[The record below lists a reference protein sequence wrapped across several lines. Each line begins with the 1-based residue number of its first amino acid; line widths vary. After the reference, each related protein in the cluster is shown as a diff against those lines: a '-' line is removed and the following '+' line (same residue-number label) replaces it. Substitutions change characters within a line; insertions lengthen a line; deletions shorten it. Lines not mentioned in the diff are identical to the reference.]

1 MVNIAVIGT
10 GRIGAH
16 HVQALSQD
24 VHGAQVVAV
33 VDPARDRAEA
43 LAHEFHVPHALEGV
57 DEALELDEVDAVVI
71 ATPVPTHLPLIEAAA
86 ARGKHTFTEKP
97 IAGDIGEAR
106 RAVAAAEAAGIVLQ
120 VGFNR
125 RFAESWARAH
135 DLVEAG
141 AIGAIHRFH
150 SVTRDP
156 GPFAGDPSRISP
168 ATVFTETL
176 IHDFDTIGW
185 FMGDARP
192 VTVYAA
198 ADALV
203 VPEARADGF
212 LDSAVVTIRYDN
224 GAIATAEASFSASY
238 GYDLRGEAFGS
249 AGMVQMG
256 EPTSSATRLFTTDGL
271 HATTDGIDTVRFHDS
286 YVAEFE
292 AFARAIEG
300 SDSDRARPVGS
311 DGVAAQVLA
320 EAAIRSHA
328 RQQVVEIEEVL
339 R

>member
-24 VHGAQVVAV
+24 VHGARVVAV

-57 DEALELDEVDAVVI
+57 DEALQLDEVDAVVI

-97 IAGDIGEAR
+97 IAGDIGGAR
-106 RAVAAAEAAGIVLQ
+106 RAVAAAEAAGIVFQ

-141 AIGAIHRFH
+141 AIGTIHRVH

-156 GPFAGDPSRISP
+156 GPFTGDPFRISP
-168 ATVFTETL
+168 GTVFMETL

-185 FMGDARP
+185 FMGDASP

-203 VPEARADGF
+203 APEAKASGF

-256 EPTSSATRLFTTDGL
+256 EPTNSATRLFTTDGMR
-271 HATTDGIDTVRFHDS
+271 ATTDGIDTVRFHDA

-292 AFARAIEG
+292 AFTRAIEG
-300 SDSDRARPVGS
+300 DDSDGARPVGA
-311 DGVAAQVLA
+311 DGLAAQVLA

-328 RQQVVEIEEVL
+328 QQRVVEIEEVL
-339 R
+339 S

>member
-24 VHGAQVVAV
+24 VRGAEVVAV
-33 VDPARDRAEA
+33 VDPAQDRART
-43 LAHEFHVPHALEGV
+43 LANDFQIPHALGDI
-57 DEALELDEVDAVVI
+57 DEALELEEVDAVVI
-71 ATPVPTHLPLIEAAA
+71 STPVSTHLPLIEAAA

-97 IAGDIGEAR
+97 VGASIAEAR
-106 RAVAAAEAAGIVLQ
+106 QAVAAADDAGIVFQ

-125 RFAESWARAH
+125 RFAESWVRAH
-135 DLVEAG
+135 DLVQRG
-141 AIGAIHRFH
+141 GIGTIQRFH

-156 GPFAGDPSRISP
+156 GPFTGDPARISP
-168 ATVFTETL
+168 GTIFTETL

-185 FMGDARP
+185 FLGDARP
-192 VTVYAA
+192 VSVYAA

-203 VPEARADGF
+203 APAAKKDGF
-212 LDSAVVTIRYDN
+212 LDSAVVTIRYDS

-249 AGMVQMG
+249 GGMVQMG
-256 EPTSSATRLFTTDGL
+256 ELPNSAARLFTADGM
-271 HATTDGIDTVRFHDS
+271 HATTDGIDTVRLHDA
-286 YVAEFE
+286 YVAEFA
-292 AFARAIEG
+292 AFVGAIEG
-300 SDSDRARPVGS
+300 DADIERRPIGA

-320 EAAIRSHA
+320 EASLRSHA
-328 RQQVVEIEEVL
+328 EQRAVDIDEVL

>member
-24 VHGAQVVAV
+24 VHGARVVAV
-33 VDPARDRAEA
+33 VDPARARAEA
-43 LAHEFHVPHALEGV
+43 LAHEFHVPHALEEV
-57 DEALELDEVDAVVI
+57 DEALQLDEVDAVVI

-97 IAGDIGEAR
+97 IAGDIDEAR
-106 RAVAAAEAAGIVLQ
+106 RAVAAAEAAGIVFQ

-135 DLVEAG
+135 DLVETG
-141 AIGAIHRFH
+141 AIGTIHRFH

-156 GPFAGDPSRISP
+156 GPFTGDPSRISP
-168 ATVFTETL
+168 GTVFKETL

-203 VPEARADGF
+203 APEAKEGGF

-256 EPTSSATRLFTTDGL
+256 EPTNSATKLFTTDGM
-271 HATTDGIDTVRFHDS
+271 HATTDGIDTVRFHDA

-292 AFARAIEG
+292 AFTRAVEG
-300 SDSDRARPVGS
+300 DDTSGRRPVGA

-328 RQQVVEIEEVL
+328 QQQVIEIEEVL
-339 R
+339 P

>member
-16 HVQALSQD
+16 HVRALSQD
-24 VHGAQVVAV
+24 VRGAQVVAV

-43 LAHEFHVPHALEGV
+43 LADEFHVPHALGEI
-57 DEALELDEVDAVVI
+57 DDALQLDDVDAVVI

-86 ARGKHTFTEKP
+86 AHGKHTFTEKP
-97 IAGDIGEAR
+97 IGGDVEEAR
-106 RAVAAAEAAGIVLQ
+106 RAAAAAESAGIVFQ

-125 RFAESWARAH
+125 RFAESWSRAH
-135 DLVEAG
+135 DLVTAG
-141 AIGAIHRFH
+141 AVGTIHRVH

-156 GPFAGDPSRISP
+156 GPFTGEPSRISP
-168 ATVFTETL
+168 GTVFQETL

-185 FMGDARP
+185 FLGDARP
-192 VTVYAA
+192 MTVYAA

-203 VPEARADGF
+203 APEAKDSGF

-238 GYDLRGEAFGS
+238 GYDLRGEVFGS
-249 AGMVQMG
+249 SGMVQMG
-256 EPTSSATRLFTTDGL
+256 ELPNSAARLFTTDGM
-271 HATTDGIDTVRFHDS
+271 HATTDGIDTVRFHDA

-292 AFARAIEG
+292 SFIRAIEG
-300 SDSDRARPVGS
+300 DHPNGHRPVGA

-328 RQQVVEIEEVL
+328 QQRVVEVEEVL

>member
-24 VHGAQVVAV
+24 VRGAQVVAV

-43 LAHEFHVPHALEGV
+43 LADQFQVPHALGGI
-57 DEALELDEVDAVVI
+57 DEALQLDDVDAVVI

-97 IAGDIGEAR
+97 LGGDIDEAR
-106 RAVAAAEAAGIVLQ
+106 RAAAAAESAGIVFQ

-125 RFAESWARAH
+125 RFAESWSRAH
-135 DLVEAG
+135 DLVATG
-141 AIGAIHRFH
+141 AVGAIHRVH

-156 GPFAGDPSRISP
+156 GPFAGDPSRIAP
-168 ATVFTETL
+168 GTVFRETL

-185 FMGDARP
+185 LLGDARP

-203 VPEARADGF
+203 APEAKDSGF

-238 GYDLRGEAFGS
+238 GYDLRGEVFGS

-256 EPTSSATRLFTTDGL
+256 ELPNSAARLFTTDGM
-271 HATTDGIDTVRFHDS
+271 HATTDGIDTVRFHDA

-292 AFARAIEG
+292 AFIRAIEG
-300 SDSDRARPVGS
+300 DDSSGRRPVGA

-328 RQQVVEIEEVL
+328 QQRVVEVEEVL
-339 R
+339 A